1 VRRACPGDPAA
12 SRRADPAARKPHAG
26 HPPAD
31 CADVTSD
38 LPEGVPGPGRRRPT
52 PDVPAVRGWR
62 RPLAADAVRAQF
74 WVRHLR
80 IGVALSMVTAV
91 MLGVYALAAHR
102 PHPWLV
108 AGVAAAAFVASPL
121 LLRLPMERMAQD
133 HRGRVFFYSWSVSIT
148 LVIAAAAWADGG
160 SSSLLV
166 MVLCLTLCFAA
177 GAYPPRAVAGLGT
190 FMVLTGVLVVRT
202 GAPSPA
208 VDVAVPM
215 GVLSVFVALATWTAH
230 NQWEAHAQQDLLAR
244 SLEIE
249 ATTDSLTGSLNRR
262 AFLQRLRAATRSTA
276 VGDGTGLRL
285 GVCLID
291 LDGFKQVN
299 DTLGHAVGDAVLL
312 AVAQAL
318 RAAVRES
325 DTLARLGG
333 DEFIVLT
340 TAPPPPEQLA
350 DRLRRAV
357 ARVGHEYGVTASIGV
372 AIGTSQES
380 AEQLLHRADSAMYR
394 AKVAGGDRVA

>member
-1 VRRACPGDPAA
+1 
-12 SRRADPAARKPHAG
+12 
-26 HPPAD
+26 
-31 CADVTSD
+31 VTPD
-38 LPEGVPGPGRRRPT
+38 LHGGVPDPGRRVPSAQAT
-52 PDVPAVRGWR
+52 PPRGWH

-80 IGVALSMVTAV
+80 IGVALSMVTAA

-108 AGVAAAAFVASPL
+108 AGVAAAAFAASPV
-121 LLRLPMERMAQD
+121 LLRLPMERMVQD
-133 HRGRVFFYSWSVSIT
+133 HRGRVFFYSWSVAIT

-166 MVLCLTLCFAA
+166 MVLCLTLSYAA
-177 GAYPPRAVAGLGT
+177 GAYPPRAVAGLGA
-190 FMVLTGVLVVRT
+190 FMVLVGMLVART
-202 GAPSPA
+202 GTSSPA
-208 VDVAVPM
+208 VDVVVPM
-215 GVLSVFVALATWTAH
+215 GVLAVFVALATWTAH

-276 VGDGTGLRL
+276 LDGTGLRL

-299 DTLGHAVGDAVLL
+299 DTQGHAVGDAVLL

-318 RAAVRES
+318 RGAVRES
-325 DTLARLGG
+325 DTVARLGG

-357 ARVGHEYGVTASIGV
+357 ARVGREHGVTASIGV
-372 AIGTSQES
+372 AIGTSDES